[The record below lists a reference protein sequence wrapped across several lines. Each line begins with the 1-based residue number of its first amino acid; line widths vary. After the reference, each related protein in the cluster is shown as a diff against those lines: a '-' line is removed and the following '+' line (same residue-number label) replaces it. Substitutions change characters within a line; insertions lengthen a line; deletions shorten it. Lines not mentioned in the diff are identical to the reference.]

1 MAELTPRARRVLWGL
16 AALYALVNS
25 YIGIHSGGDLVYE
38 LRLTERL
45 LHGLP
50 LYATVDT
57 AALRGLPWPPFATV
71 ALIPFALI
79 ARVSLPVAKGLW
91 AVGNVALF
99 GWCVVQA
106 FGYAR
111 RWRPVVL
118 AVAAIAQP
126 LQSNFQHLNVNLVLL
141 ALVCLAIRE
150 LEAGREVRAAL
161 WIAGATAL
169 KGYPGAMFLY
179 FLARGRWRPLGLGI
193 GAALGLTLLA
203 GLPYGLAGWGVV
215 REYVQLALA
224 APSTQALA
232 GQSIGGLVTRLGG
245 GMPTAIALDLLCA
258 GAVAAVLWYHR
269 GAGEPVADVGLAAVL
284 AVLLAPLDR
293 LHYYVLAFP
302 AWTAT
307 FTQGAPT
314 RDPALRA
321 PGRIAWWGMLALG
334 ALLTSGMLSQITSP
348 LPELLRVI
356 RQNTYNF
363 GALLL
368 LLVLVVQR
376 GRAPAPAPGVVAQ
389 PT

>member
-16 AALYALVNS
+16 GTLYALVNS

-91 AVGNVALF
+91 AIGNVALF
-99 GWCVVQA
+99 GWCLAQA

-111 RWRPVVL
+111 RWWPVVL
-118 AVAAIAQP
+118 AVAAMAQP
-126 LQSNFQHLNVNLVLL
+126 LQSNFQHLNINLVLL
-141 ALVCLAIRE
+141 GLVCLAIRE
-150 LEAGREVRAAL
+150 LERGREVRAAW
-161 WIAGATAL
+161 WIAVASAL

-193 GAALGLTLLA
+193 VAVLGLTFIA
-203 GLPYGLAGWGVV
+203 GLPYGLAGWGVA
-215 REYVQLALA
+215 REYVHLALA

-245 GMPTAIALDLLCA
+245 GLPTAIALDVLCT
-258 GAVAAVLWYHR
+258 GAVAVVLWSHR
-269 GAGEPVADVGLAAVL
+269 SVSEPVADLGMSAVL

-307 FTQGAPT
+307 FAQGAPT
-314 RDPALRA
+314 RDAVLRT
-321 PGRIAWWGMLALG
+321 PGRVAWSGTLALG
-334 ALLTSGMLSQITSP
+334 ALLTSGMLSQITGP
-348 LPELLRVI
+348 LPEPLRTI

-376 GRAPAPAPGVVAQ
+376 ARAGAPGVGAQ

>member
-16 AALYALVNS
+16 GTLYALVNVF
-25 YIGIHSGGDLVYE
+25 IGVHSGGDLVYE

-79 ARVSLPVAKGLW
+79 ARLSLPVAKGLW

-99 GWCVVQA
+99 AWCLVPA
-106 FGYAR
+106 FGYTR

-141 ALVCLAIRE
+141 GLVCLAIRE
-150 LEAGREVRAAL
+150 LDAGREVRAAL
-161 WIAGATAL
+161 WIGGAAAL
-169 KGYPGAMFLY
+169 KGYPAAMFLY
-179 FLARGRWRPLGLGI
+179 FLARGRWRPLAAGTV
-193 GAALGLTLLA
+193 AALGLTLIA
-203 GLPYGLAGWGVV
+203 GLPHGLAGWGVA

-245 GMPTAIALDLLCA
+245 SLPTAVALDLLCA

-269 GAGEPVADVGLAAVL
+269 TAGEPVTDLGMSAVL

-307 FTQGAPT
+307 FAQNAST
-314 RDPALRA
+314 RGPALKT
-321 PGRIAWWGMLALG
+321 PGRVAWWATIALG

-348 LPELLRVI
+348 LPEPLRFI

-363 GALLL
+363 GALIL

-376 GRAPAPAPGVVAQ
+376 TRARAPEVVVP

>member
-16 AALYALVNS
+16 GALYALVNVF
-25 YIGIHSGGDLVYE
+25 IGVHSGGDLVSE

-57 AALRGLPWPPFATV
+57 SALHGLPWPPFATV

-79 ARVSLPVAKGLW
+79 ARLSLPVAKALW

-99 GWCVVQA
+99 GWCVVRA
-106 FGYAR
+106 FTYTR

-141 ALVCLAIRE
+141 GLVCLAIRE
-150 LEAGREVRAAL
+150 LDAGREVRAAL
-161 WIAGATAL
+161 WIGVATAL
-169 KGYPGAMFLY
+169 KGYPGGMFLY
-179 FLARGRWRPLGLGI
+179 FLARGRWRPLAAATV
-193 GAALGLTLLA
+193 AALGLTLVA
-203 GLPYGLAGWGVV
+203 GLPYGLGGWGIA

-224 APSTQALA
+224 AHSTQALA
-232 GQSIGGLVTRLGG
+232 GQPIGGFVARLGG
-245 GMPTAIALDLLCA
+245 SVATAVALDLVSA

-269 GAGEPVADVGLAAVL
+269 TAGEPMMELGMSAVL

-307 FTQGAPT
+307 FAQGAPM
-314 RDPALRA
+314 RDPPLGARA
-321 PGRIAWWGMLALG
+321 HVAWGGTLALG
-334 ALLTSGMLSQITSP
+334 ALLTSGMLSHLTSP
-348 LPELLRVI
+348 LPGVLRFI
-356 RQNTYNF
+356 WQNTYIL

-368 LLVLVVQR
+368 LALLIIQR
-376 GRAPAPAPGVVAQ
+376 ARAPVPGLVEQ
-389 PT
+389 RT